1 MYLTGLPQFY
11 FYYRPRLVHLFD
23 PLITTPLISLF
34 LFLDATYKC
43 IHNNNHKNNNSGN
56 MNIII
61 TMLI

>member
-1 MYLTGLPQFY
+1 MYLTGLPKLY
-11 FYYRPRLVHLFD
+11 FYYRPRHVHLLS
-23 PLITTPLISLF
+23 PLPTTSLIRFF
-34 LFLDATYKC
+34 LFLDVTCKC